1 MVRLVTVAL
10 MLFLTGCSTFQFGA
24 PPELGAAFSDP
35 IVPIGSISTD
45 RPVIALVLSGGS
57 LRGIAH
63 IGVIET
69 LVENGIR
76 PDLIVGTSAGSIVGA
91 IYASHGDVTRLRQVD
106 IAEAMRTRFRM
117 TWRLSGLLDG
127 APIRQFV
134 NSSVD
139 HRLIEDFAIPFAAV
153 TANLKTGK
161 LVTLNRGDAGTAAQA
176 SSAMPGL
183 YLPVRLHG
191 EDYLDGGLV
200 SPVPAQVAR
209 AMGATVV
216 IAVDVGFPPQESD
229 PKSLWGV
236 VFQTFQIM
244 TRSLAA
250 HEYRQADLVIRPALP
265 KEEMISLENRAEL
278 IGAGRL
284 AARDAL
290 GEIMR
295 LAPKASTR

>member
-1 MVRLVTVAL
+1 
-10 MLFLTGCSTFQFGA
+10 
-24 PPELGAAFSDP
+24 
-35 IVPIGSISTD
+35 
-45 RPVIALVLSGGS
+45 
-57 LRGIAH
+57 
-63 IGVIET
+63 
-69 LVENGIR
+69 
-76 PDLIVGTSAGSIVGA
+76 
-91 IYASHGDVTRLRQVD
+91 
-106 IAEAMRTRFRM
+106 
-117 TWRLSGLLDG
+117 
-127 APIRQFV
+127 
-134 NSSVD
+134 
-139 HRLIEDFAIPFAAV
+139 
-153 TANLKTGK
+153 
-161 LVTLNRGDAGTAAQA
+161 
-176 SSAMPGL
+176 
-183 YLPVRLHG
+183 
-191 EDYLDGGLV
+191 
-200 SPVPAQVAR
+200 
-209 AMGATVV
+209 MGATVV